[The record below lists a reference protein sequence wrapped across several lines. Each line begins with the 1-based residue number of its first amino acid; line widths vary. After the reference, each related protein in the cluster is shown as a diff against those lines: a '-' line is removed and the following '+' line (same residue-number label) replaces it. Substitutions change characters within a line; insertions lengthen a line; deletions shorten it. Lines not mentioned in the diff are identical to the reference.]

1 MRELGARDRARLS
14 RGGFRRM
21 PHGAWILQNAGMLY
35 APPKTNMRLSRP
47 PPLRNLRAFC
57 IAARHCSFK
66 IAADELFLTPSAV
79 SHQMKELEETLGV
92 RLFERK
98 TRALELTTAG
108 HTLRDEV
115 APLLDALD
123 RSLAQFTRRHRRKS
137 LRMLLPPFF
146 ASELLV
152 PRLATFCAAHPDID
166 IQIDTSDPH
175 PRSHPPTSDVS
186 VLLADEPPPG
196 MNAAKLF
203 SLRLAAVCA
212 REKATDVM
220 RLGRE
225 VFRETALIV
234 HRPRPFAW
242 ASWAHEVGLDAPEPK
257 NIIELDSMFSV
268 VRAAER
274 GLGVALVPTALCG
287 AWFETGALVRIF
299 PIELALSDAYFLV
312 SRPRDSEKPEVMA
325 ITDWALEEFR
335 SLER

>member
-1 MRELGARDRARLS
+1 
-14 RGGFRRM
+14 
-21 PHGAWILQNAGMLY
+21 MLY
-35 APPKTNMRLSRP
+35 ALPKPSMRLSRP

-146 ASELLV
+146 ASELFV
-152 PRLATFCAAHPDID
+152 PRLATFCSAHPDID
-166 IQIDTSDPH
+166 IQIDTSEPH
-175 PRSHPPTSDVS
+175 PKTHPPTADVS
-186 VLLADEPPPG
+186 ILLSDAPPPG
-196 MNAAKLF
+196 VNAAKLF

-212 REKATDVM
+212 HEKAPEVM

-234 HRPRPFAW
+234 HRSRPFAW
-242 ASWAHEVGLDAPEPK
+242 ASWAQEVGLEAPEPK

-274 GLGVALVPTALCG
+274 GIGVALVPTALCG

-299 PIELALSDAYFLV
+299 PIELALSDTYYLV
-312 SRPRDSEKPEVMA
+312 SRPRDAEKPEVMA
-325 ITDWALEEFR
+325 VTEWALEEFR

>member
-1 MRELGARDRARLS
+1 
-14 RGGFRRM
+14 
-21 PHGAWILQNAGMLY
+21 MLVT
-35 APPKTNMRLSRP
+35 PSMNSMRLSRP

-108 HTLRDEV
+108 HTLHDEV

-123 RSLAQFTRRHRRKS
+123 RSLTQFTRRHRRKS
-137 LRMLLPPFF
+137 LRIQLPPFF
-146 ASELLV
+146 ASELFV
-152 PRLATFCAAHPDID
+152 PRLATFCTAHPDID

-175 PRSHPPTSDVS
+175 PTLHPPTSDVS
-186 VLLADEPPPG
+186 VILADAPPPG
-196 MNAAKLF
+196 MNASKLF
-203 SLRLAAVCA
+203 SLKLAAVCA
-212 REKATDVM
+212 KEQAPEVV

-225 VFRETALIV
+225 VFRQTALIV

-242 ASWAHEVGLDAPEPK
+242 ANWAQEVGLDAPEPK
-257 NIIELDSMFSV
+257 NIIELDSMFAV

-274 GLGVALVPTALCG
+274 GIGVALVPTALCG

-299 PIELALSDAYFLV
+299 SIELTLSDTYYLV
-312 SRPRDSEKPEVMA
+312 NRQKDCEKPEVKA
-325 ITDWALEEFR
+325 VTEWALEEFR

>member
-1 MRELGARDRARLS
+1 
-14 RGGFRRM
+14 
-21 PHGAWILQNAGMLY
+21 
-35 APPKTNMRLSRP
+35 MRLSRP

-108 HTLRDEV
+108 HTLHDEV

-123 RSLAQFTRRHRRKS
+123 RSLTQFTRRHRRKS
-137 LRMLLPPFF
+137 LRMTLPPFF
-146 ASELLV
+146 ASELFV
-152 PRLATFCAAHPDID
+152 PRLATFCTAHPDID

-175 PRSHPPTSDVS
+175 PTLHPLTSDVS
-186 VLLADEPPPG
+186 IVLADAPPPG

-212 REKATDVM
+212 KEQAADVV

-242 ASWAHEVGLDAPEPK
+242 ANWAQEVGLDAPEPK
-257 NIIELDSMFSV
+257 NIIELDSMFAV

-274 GLGVALVPTALCG
+274 GVGVALVPTALCG
-287 AWFETGALVRIF
+287 AWFASGALVRIF
-299 PIELALSDAYFLV
+299 SIELALSDTYYLV
-312 SRPRDSEKPEVMA
+312 SRPKDAEKPEVKA
-325 ITDWALEEFR
+325 VTEWALEEFR

>member
-1 MRELGARDRARLS
+1 MRGGARV
-14 RGGFRRM
+14 
-21 PHGAWILQNAGMLY
+21 LQSACML
-35 APPKTNMRLSRP
+35 AASPIKSMRLSRP

-66 IAADELFLTPSAV
+66 VAADELFLTPSAV

-108 HTLRDEV
+108 HTLHDEV

-123 RSLAQFTRRHRRKS
+123 RSLAQFTRRNRRKNV
-137 LRMLLPPFF
+137 RVMLPPFF
-146 ASELLV
+146 ASELFV
-152 PRLATFCAAHPDID
+152 PRLATFCEAHPDID

-175 PRSHPPTSDVS
+175 PTLHPPTSDVS
-186 VLLADEPPPG
+186 IIFGESPPPG
-196 MNAAKLF
+196 VKSSKLF
-203 SLRLAAVCA
+203 SLKLSAVCA
-212 REKATDVM
+212 KEHAADVV

-242 ASWAHEVGLDAPEPK
+242 ANWAQEVGLDAPEPK
-257 NIIELDSMFSV
+257 NIIELDSMFAV

-274 GLGVALVPTALCG
+274 GIGVALVPTALCG
-287 AWFETGALVRIF
+287 AWFDTGALVRIF
-299 PIELALSDAYFLV
+299 SIELATTDTYYLV
-312 SRPRDSEKPEVMA
+312 TRAKDSEKPEVTA
-325 ITDWALEEFR
+325 LTEWALEEFR
-335 SLER
+335 SLDQR